1 MDGPIHKTAEG
12 TLRVPEG
19 CNVFFEDL
27 VSDLNPRGF
36 IINPYYPCVS
46 NMMVNVNQMTTTCHF
61 DDLNISQVDTD

>member
-46 NMMVNVNQMTTTCHF
+46 NMMVYGKHMTTTWHIKY
-61 DDLNISQVDTD
+61 LKI